1 MVDSIHI
8 NASRFVGKT
17 EGKLRDFYR
26 IGKVLG
32 EGAFGEVR
40 LCVHRDSGAQRAVK
54 VLRKSHM
61 DDDEKRM
68 LFNEINILKDID
80 HPNIVKMYEFFEDE
94 KRYYIV
100 TEICKGG
107 ELFDEILNSGKFNEK
122 NAAVLIKQ
130 VLSCINYCHNA
141 HIVHRDLKPENILLE
156 ANKEFDQIKIIDF
169 GTSLVYDP
177 NKKLDEKLGTPYYIA
192 PEVLGKNY
200 GAKCDIW
207 SIGVI
212 TYILLSGIP
221 PFNGKDDQ
229 EIMKAVRKGKFSFS
243 DKSWSSVSDQAKD
256 FISQLLTLDQNARP
270 SAAEALKH
278 PWITEL
284 SKIEVDESL
293 TLGALGNLKNFKA
306 ESTMKQATFAFIAAQ
321 LLSKSEKD
329 NLAKVFREFDKNG
342 DGKLSMDEIK
352 DGYLNHY
359 GKVMSDDDVER
370 MFAAVDTDNSGFID
384 YSEFVVAA
392 MNEKNLVTNERLAA
406 AFKMFDKDGSG
417 IISSDEIREVL
428 GFGNDLTNE
437 AVDKI
442 IKEVDENG
450 DGEISFEEF
459 VTMMKKLVD

>member
-1 MVDSIHI
+1 
-8 NASRFVGKT
+8 
-17 EGKLRDFYR
+17 
-26 IGKVLG
+26 
-32 EGAFGEVR
+32 
-40 LCVHRDSGAQRAVK
+40 
-54 VLRKSHM
+54 M
-61 DDDEKRM
+61 DEDEKRM

-107 ELFDEILNSGKFNEK
+107 ELFDEILASGRFNEK

-141 HIVHRDLKPENILLE
+141 NIVHRDLKPENILLE

-200 GAKCDIW
+200 GSKCDIW

-212 TYILLSGIP
+212 VYILLSGIP

-243 DKSWSSVSDQAKD
+243 DKCWSSVSDQAKD
-256 FISQLLTLDQNARP
+256 FISKLLTLDQNARP
-270 SAAEALKH
+270 TAAEALTH

-306 ESTMKQATFAFIAAQ
+306 ESTMKQATFAFIASQ

-417 IISSDEIREVL
+417 IISSDEIKEVL
-428 GFGNDLTNE
+428 GFGSDLTAD

-442 IKEVDENG
+442 IKEVDKNG

>member
-1 MVDSIHI
+1 MVEVKI
-8 NASRFVGKT
+8 NASKFVGKT

-61 DDDEKRM
+61 DEDEKRM

-107 ELFDEILNSGKFNEK
+107 ELFDEILASGRFNEK

-156 ANKEFDQIKIIDF
+156 ATKEFDQIKIIDF

-243 DKSWSSVSDQAKD
+243 DKCWSSVSDQAKD
-256 FISQLLTLDQNARP
+256 FISQLLTLDQNTRP

-342 DGKLSMDEIK
+342 DGKLSMEEIK

-417 IISSDEIREVL
+417 IISSDEIKEVL
-428 GFGNDLTNE
+428 GFGNDLTAE

-442 IKEVDENG
+442 IKEVDKNG

>member
-1 MVDSIHI
+1 M
-8 NASRFVGKT
+8 
-17 EGKLRDFYR
+17 
-26 IGKVLG
+26 LG

-61 DDDEKRM
+61 DEDEKRM
-68 LFNEINILKDID
+68 LFNEINILKGID

-107 ELFDEILNSGKFNEK
+107 ELFDEILARGKFSERDG
-122 NAAVLIKQ
+122 AVLVKQ
-130 VLSCINYCHNA
+130 ILSCINYCHTQQ
-141 HIVHRDLKPENILLE
+141 IVHRDLKPENVLLE
-156 ANKEFDQIKIIDF
+156 QNKEFDQIKIIDF

-192 PEVLGKNY
+192 PEVLGKSY

-243 DKSWSSVSDQAKD
+243 DACWKKVSDQAKD
-256 FISQLLTLDQNARP
+256 FITQLLTLDQDKRP
-270 SAAEALKH
+270 SAAEALQH
-278 PWITEL
+278 AWITEL
-284 SKIEVDESL
+284 SKIEVDESIAM
-293 TLGALGNLKNFKA
+293 GALGNLKNFKA
-306 ESTMKQATFAFIAAQ
+306 ESTMKQATYAFIAAQ

-342 DGKLSMDEIK
+342 DGKLSIEEVK
-352 DGYLNHY
+352 TGYLEHY
-359 GKVMSDDDVER
+359 GKVMSDEEVEK
-370 MFAAVDTDNSGFID
+370 MFSAVDTDGSGFID

-392 MNEKNLVTNERLAA
+392 MNERSLVTNERLAA

-417 IISSDEIREVL
+417 IISAEEIKEVL
-428 GFGNDLTNE
+428 GFGNDLTSE
-437 AVDKI
+437 TVDKI
-442 IKEVDENG
+442 VKEVDQNG
-450 DGEISFEEF
+450 DGDISFEEF
-459 VTMMKKLVD
+459 VSMMKKFVD